1 MGFTNMEAEV
11 FDATILDEEHIE
23 AADVVIADVPCSGL
37 GIMGKKNDIKY
48 HISEDGMKDLLKLQ
62 REILTNAVQYVKHG
76 GTLIYSTCTINP
88 EENEKNMQWIINNF
102 DYEAVDITEELP
114 KNLKI
119 ETAKDG
125 YIQLLPG
132 VHPCDGF
139 FIAKLRRK

>member
-1 MGFTNMEAEV
+1 
-11 FDATILDEEHIE
+11 
-23 AADVVIADVPCSGL
+23 
-37 GIMGKKNDIKY
+37 
-48 HISEDGMKDLLKLQ
+48 
-62 REILTNAVQYVKHG
+62 
-76 GTLIYSTCTINP
+76 
-88 EENEKNMQWIINNF
+88 MQWIINNF

-132 VHPCDGF
+132 VHSCDGF